1 MKKILLSVAV
11 VNFFRSFIVAVFGGV
26 VAVVGPSVQAW
37 VASGKWTG
45 LSVVF
50 DWTVIWHTAVAA
62 GIGFIM
68 HKIISLNPAVVQ
80 INPEKTTVLNRE
92 TKEVIVNAKKTI

>member
-1 MKKILLSVAV
+1 MKKILLSVTAI
-11 VNFFRSFIVAVFGGV
+11 NFFKSFIVAVFGGV
-26 VAVVGPSVQAW
+26 VAVVAPSIQAW
-37 VASGKWTG
+37 IDSGKWAG
-45 LSVVF
+45 LSVIF

-68 HKIISLNPAVVQ
+68 HKITSLNPTIVQ
-80 INPEKTTVLNRE
+80 INPEKTTVLNKE